1 MIQRGRLW
9 HSGGQILSEFVFGI
23 KCFGFAG
30 TFVESGGS
38 MATFWGTQSDW
49 LPFLLLKLNDLL
61 DLFLLLFLRPTFT
74 LILNV
79 SFKLILLTLAFFLL
93 AVITFCC
100 GSRAAEILRT
110 KFVLNEERGPLKVLD
125 S

>member
-30 TFVESGGS
+30 TFVESGVS

-61 DLFLLLFLRPTFT
+61 DLFLLLFLWPTFT

-79 SFKLILLTLAFFLL
+79 SFKLILRVLAFFLR

-100 GSRAAEILRT
+100 GS
-110 KFVLNEERGPLKVLD
+110 
-125 S
+125 